1 VNGIHLFSTSI
12 LKIFVV
18 NLQKKLKFLHD
29 S

>member
-1 VNGIHLFSTSI
+1 LFSTSI
-12 LKIFVV
+12 LKILLV